1 MSREFFNTRAATW
14 DEKVT
19 EKDPS
24 KLEAILARMDIEPGS
39 AVLDVGTGTGV
50 FVPYLLHKIGEQG
63 QLVCL
68 DFAEN
73 MLAITRA
80 KRFSED
86 IRYICAD
93 ITESGLPDN
102 VFDAVVCYSVFPHFE
117 DKPKILDEI
126 YRVLKPDGRLFIA
139 HTSSRQAIN
148 DIHRSLPEV
157 SDHVFPENEELEM
170 MLTSAGFI
178 DISISD
184 GRDSYFVRA
193 VKP

>member
-50 FVPYLLHKIGEQG
+50 FVPYLLRKIGEQG